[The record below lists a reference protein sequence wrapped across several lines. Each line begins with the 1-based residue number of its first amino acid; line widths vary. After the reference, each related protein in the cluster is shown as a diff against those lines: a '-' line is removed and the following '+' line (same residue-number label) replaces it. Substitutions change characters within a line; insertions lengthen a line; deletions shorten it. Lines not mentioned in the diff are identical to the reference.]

1 MQSLQIRLPEELLG
15 KVDALVGKGLFRSRS
30 DVLRIALD
38 KYISELNCI
47 GVLPYIVGPFTP
59 EEIELLK
66 KPPKKNL
73 ELPEEA
79 VEQIKKDL
87 AKIRI

>member
-15 KVDALVGKGLFRSRS
+15 KVDKLVGKGLFRSRS

-38 KYISELNCI
+38 KYLSELNSI

-59 EEIELLK
+59 EQIELLK
-66 KPPKKNL
+66 KSPAKNL
-73 ELPEEA
+73 EVPEEI
-79 VEQIKKDL
+79 VKQIQKEL

>member
-15 KVDALVGKGLFRSRS
+15 KIDALVGKGLFRSRS

-38 KYISELNCI
+38 KYLSEMNCI

-59 EEIELLK
+59 EEMELLK
-66 KPPKKNL
+66 KTPVSTLEVPK
-73 ELPEEA
+73 ETVEE
-79 VEQIKKDL
+79 IRKDL
-87 AKIRI
+87 AKIRV